1 MTITFGPFFLCFFIT
16 CLLSCF
22 LHFILYRSMYFPRN
36 TMNLLFMGILVI
48 LIRMLFPLNFPF
60 THSIYSYHIL
70 PKLMEFTTE
79 PLMSSNLTV
88 QGLLVGIWSI
98 ISILLLIRF
107 LFQYRKVHQYLSLF
121 YIQNTNEWKWL
132 FNICS
137 KHFTKPI
144 KIAIIDKRISPAVI
158 GLFNPVLILPDTKY
172 FTNEEM
178 EYICMHEISH
188 FKQRHLWI
196 SLLMEII
203 CCIHWWNPLIKYLKK
218 DYMLFLELSNDFH
231 LIRSSTNFNAICYAE
246 LIIKTAK
253 QITLENSSYFCNSVN
268 FVVKNQTILT
278 TRINYIIN
286 SETSKSSKQIIR
298 SFCGFFFICATIIFS
313 IFFVPEV
320 SYRQMSPATG
330 NGITEITKN
339 NAYILKTATDYRIYV
354 NEKYFATV
362 TSVPKEFENL
372 PIYAE
377 GGDYHEKE

>member
-1 MTITFGPFFLCFFIT
+1 
-16 CLLSCF
+16 
-22 LHFILYRSMYFPRN
+22 MYFPRN

-203 CCIHWWNPLIKYLKK
+203 CCIHWWNPVIKYLI
-218 DYMLFLELSNDFH
+218 E
-231 LIRSSTNFNAICYAE
+231 IIC
-246 LIIKTAK
+246 
-253 QITLENSSYFCNSVN
+253 
-268 FVVKNQTILT
+268 
-278 TRINYIIN
+278 
-286 SETSKSSKQIIR
+286 
-298 SFCGFFFICATIIFS
+298 FF
-313 IFFVPEV
+313 
-320 SYRQMSPATG
+320 
-330 NGITEITKN
+330 
-339 NAYILKTATDYRIYV
+339 
-354 NEKYFATV
+354 
-362 TSVPKEFENL
+362 
-372 PIYAE
+372 
-377 GGDYHEKE
+377 

>member
-1 MTITFGPFFLCFFIT
+1 
-16 CLLSCF
+16 
-22 LHFILYRSMYFPRN
+22 MYFPRN

-203 CCIHWWNPLIKYLKK
+203 CCIHWWNPVIKYLKR
-218 DYMLFLELSNDFH
+218 DYMLFLELSNDLH
-231 LIRSSTNFNAICYAE
+231 LIQSSPNFNTIHYAE

-253 QITLENSSYFCNSVN
+253 QITIGNLSHFCSPAN
-268 FVVKNQTILT
+268 FVVRNKLILT
-278 TRINYIIN
+278 TRINYILN
-286 SETSKSSKQIIR
+286 YGTKKTFKETLHSLGGILIIGFAIVF
-298 SFCGFFFICATIIFS
+298 SFL
-313 IFFVPEV
+313 FVPEV
-320 SYRQMSPATG
+320 SYRQIQSSAEAD
-330 NGITEITKN
+330 ISEITKD
-339 NAYILKTATDYRIYV
+339 NAFILKTETDYHVYV
-354 NEKYFATV
+354 DGKYFATIH
-362 TSVPKEFENL
+362 SIPKELKNIPLLGVCET
-372 PIYAE
+372 PQAA
-377 GGDYHEKE
+377 

>member
-1 MTITFGPFFLCFFIT
+1 MTLTFGPFFLCFFIT

-203 CCIHWWNPLIKYLKK
+203 CCIHWWNPVIKYLKR
-218 DYMLFLELSNDFH
+218 DYMLFLELSNDLH
-231 LIRSSTNFNAICYAE
+231 LIQSSPNFNTIHYAE

-253 QITLENSSYFCNSVN
+253 QITIGNLSHFCSPAN
-268 FVVKNQTILT
+268 FVVRNKLILT
-278 TRINYIIN
+278 TRINYILN
-286 SETSKSSKQIIR
+286 YGTKKTFKETLHSLGGILIIGFAIVF
-298 SFCGFFFICATIIFS
+298 SFL
-313 IFFVPEV
+313 FVPEV
-320 SYRQMSPATG
+320 SYRQIQSSAEAD
-330 NGITEITKN
+330 ISDITKD
-339 NAYILKTATDYRIYV
+339 NAFILKTETDYHVYV
-354 NEKYFATV
+354 DGKYFATIH
-362 TSVPKEFENL
+362 SIPKELKNIPL
-372 PIYAE
+372 YMK
-377 GGDYHEKE
+377 GDYHEKE

>member
-1 MTITFGPFFLCFFIT
+1 MLFIT

-137 KHFTKPI
+137 KHF
-144 KIAIIDKRISPAVI
+144 
-158 GLFNPVLILPDTKY
+158 Y
-172 FTNEEM
+172 
-178 EYICMHEISH
+178 
-188 FKQRHLWI
+188 
-196 SLLMEII
+196 
-203 CCIHWWNPLIKYLKK
+203 
-218 DYMLFLELSNDFH
+218 
-231 LIRSSTNFNAICYAE
+231 
-246 LIIKTAK
+246 KT
-253 QITLENSSYFCNSVN
+253 
-268 FVVKNQTILT
+268 
-278 TRINYIIN
+278 
-286 SETSKSSKQIIR
+286 
-298 SFCGFFFICATIIFS
+298 G
-313 IFFVPEV
+313 
-320 SYRQMSPATG
+320 
-330 NGITEITKN
+330 
-339 NAYILKTATDYRIYV
+339 
-354 NEKYFATV
+354 
-362 TSVPKEFENL
+362 
-372 PIYAE
+372 
-377 GGDYHEKE
+377 